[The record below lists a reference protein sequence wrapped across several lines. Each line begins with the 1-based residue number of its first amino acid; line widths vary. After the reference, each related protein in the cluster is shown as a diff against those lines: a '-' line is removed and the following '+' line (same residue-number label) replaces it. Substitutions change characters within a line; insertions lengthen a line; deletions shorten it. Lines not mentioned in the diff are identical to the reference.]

1 MQRYS
6 TCCIIL
12 WKNTVFSWRRLRT
25 LACIDFG
32 VLLAPFGR
40 VWVSKL
46 GPCWD
51 RLGLHWTS
59 SCDFWCL
66 LGDLGALHWF
76 WTWIGIDYRAMAT
89 KNAVL
94 EASRLDFG
102 ALRPWFWRV
111 KVQNQCKAPR
121 APKRHPK
128 SQFEAQWRPNLSQH
142 GPNLEAQTLPKRAK
156 STPKSMQ
163 ASVLRRR
170 REKTLFFHKIMQQVK
185 WRWTDFELWQE

>member
-1 MQRYS
+1 MYCQAQRLLVKYAKNLGKTEVFAIIYSCQSSKSVQRYS
-6 TCCIIL
+6 TRCIIL
-12 WKNTVFSWRRLRT
+12 WKNNVFPRRRLRT
-25 LACIDFG
+25 LACIEFG
-32 VLLAPFGR
+32 VYLAPFGR
-40 VWVSKL
+40 VWASKL

-111 KVQNQCKAPR
+111 WGGGEPYFWDDFL
-121 APKRHPK
+121 H
-128 SQFEAQWRPNLSQH
+128 NLLLS
-142 GPNLEAQTLPKRAK
+142 KFK
-156 STPKSMQ
+156 ISSTWL
-163 ASVLRRR
+163 AIL
-170 REKTLFFHKIMQQVK
+170 H
-185 WRWTDFELWQE
+185 